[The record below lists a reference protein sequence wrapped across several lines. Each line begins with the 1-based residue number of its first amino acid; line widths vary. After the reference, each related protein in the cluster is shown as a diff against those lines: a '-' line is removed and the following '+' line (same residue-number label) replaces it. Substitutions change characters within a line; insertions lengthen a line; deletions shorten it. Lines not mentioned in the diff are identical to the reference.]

1 MALCM
6 RGAAAWL
13 LSLRDIDR
21 LVKMNHDRLITA
33 VNDSAMSANVK
44 SKVEDA
50 TLIAKRR
57 SQILGAAIELFGKRG
72 YHATTIRE
80 IAERAG
86 VSTGL
91 VYQYFG
97 DKEDVLFLAL
107 QTVLDSYKERIPQA
121 GEGLRDPLERFRAAV
136 HAYCRVIDANIDATV
151 LAYRET
157 KSVSRARR
165 NILKQKEV
173 ETNALI
179 EERVRDCIKAGLFE
193 NVDASLLT
201 YQIVMFCHAWAL
213 KAWHFRARMTV
224 EQYVDRNL
232 ALLLNPLLT
241 ATGRRENI
249 RLVVPPR

>member
-1 MALCM
+1 MP
-6 RGAAAWL
+6 
-13 LSLRDIDR
+13 S
-21 LVKMNHDRLITA
+21 T
-33 VNDSAMSANVK
+33 VK
-44 SKVEDA
+44 SKIDDA
-50 TLIAKRR
+50 ALVAKRR

-72 YHATTIRE
+72 YHATTIRQ
-80 IAERAG
+80 IADRAG

-121 GEGLRDPLERFRAAV
+121 AEGLRDPLQRLRAAV

-165 NILKQKEV
+165 NLIKQKEI

-179 EERVRDCIKAGLFE
+179 EAHVRDCVKAGLLE
-193 NVDASLLT
+193 NVDAELLT
-201 YQIVMFCHAWAL
+201 YQIVMFAHAWAL
-213 KAWHFRARMTV
+213 KAWHFRGQMTV
-224 EQYVDRNL
+224 DQYVDRNL
-232 ALLLNPLLT
+232 ALLLNPQLT
-241 ATGRRENI
+241 ELGRRENM
-249 RLVVPPR
+249 RLADAAAR

>member
-1 MALCM
+1 VA
-6 RGAAAWL
+6 GATDTFMPA
-13 LSLRDIDR
+13 S
-21 LVKMNHDRLITA
+21 
-33 VNDSAMSANVK
+33 VK
-44 SKVEDA
+44 SKVDDA
-50 TLIAKRR
+50 ALVARRR

-72 YHATTIRE
+72 YYATTVRE

-107 QTVLDSYKERIPQA
+107 QAVLDAYRERIPRA
-121 GEGLRDPLERFRAAV
+121 TEGIRDPLMRFRAAV

-165 NILKQKEV
+165 NIIKQKEI

-179 EERVRDCIKAGLFE
+179 EAHVRDCVKAGLFE
-193 NVDASLLT
+193 KVDAELLT
-201 YQIVMFCHAWAL
+201 YQIVMFAHAWAL
-213 KAWHFRARMTV
+213 KAWHFRGKMTV
-224 EQYVDRNL
+224 DQYVDRNL
-232 ALLLNPLLT
+232 ALLLHPLLT
-241 ATGRRENI
+241 ERGRRENLH
-249 RLVVPPR
+249 LVAALH

>member
-1 MALCM
+1 MA
-6 RGAAAWL
+6 
-13 LSLRDIDR
+13 S
-21 LVKMNHDRLITA
+21 
-33 VNDSAMSANVK
+33 NVK
-44 SKVEDA
+44 SKIDDA
-50 TLIAKRR
+50 ALVAKRR
-57 SQILGAAIELFGKRG
+57 SQILGAAIELFGRRG

-121 GEGLRDPLERFRAAV
+121 AEGLRDPLQRLRAAV
-136 HAYCRVIDANIDATV
+136 HAYCQVIDAHVDATV

-165 NILKQKEV
+165 NVIKQKEI

-179 EERVRDCIKAGLFE
+179 ETQVRDCIKAGLLE
-193 NVDASLLT
+193 NVDAELLT
-201 YQIVMFCHAWAL
+201 YQIVMFAHAWAL
-213 KAWHFRARMTV
+213 KAWHFRGQMTV
-224 EQYVDRNL
+224 DQYVDRNL
-232 ALLLNPLLT
+232 ALLLDPQLT
-241 ATGRRENI
+241 ERGRRESM
-249 RLVVPPR
+249 RLAEARQ

>member
-1 MALCM
+1 MP
-6 RGAAAWL
+6 
-13 LSLRDIDR
+13 
-21 LVKMNHDRLITA
+21 
-33 VNDSAMSANVK
+33 ANVK

-50 TLIAKRR
+50 ALVAKRR
-57 SQILGAAIELFGKRG
+57 SQILGSAIELFGKRG

-80 IAERAG
+80 IADRAG

-107 QTVLDSYKERIPQA
+107 QTVLESYRERIPLA
-121 GEGLRDPLERFRAAV
+121 GEGMVDPLERFRAAV
-136 HAYCRVIDANIDATV
+136 YAYCRVIDANIDATV

-165 NILKQKEV
+165 NILKQKEI

-179 EERVRDCIKAGLFE
+179 EERVRECIKAGLFE
-193 NVDASLLT
+193 KVDASLLT

-213 KAWHFRARMTV
+213 KAWHFQTRMTV

-232 ALLLNPLLT
+232 SLLLNPLLT
-241 ATGRRENI
+241 ASGRRENLL
-249 RLVVPPR
+249 LVVPPR